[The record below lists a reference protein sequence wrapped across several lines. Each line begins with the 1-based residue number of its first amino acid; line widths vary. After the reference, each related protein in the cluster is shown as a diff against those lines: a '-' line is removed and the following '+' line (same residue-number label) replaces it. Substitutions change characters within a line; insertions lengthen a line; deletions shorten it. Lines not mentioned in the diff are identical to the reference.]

1 MASEGK
7 LFVSKKG
14 KLFVKV
20 TNARGNE
27 EHLSVPDDA
36 QPDAVRQVMANPDKA
51 ARKRALDGVAVLF
64 ERHGQQARIV
74 SVQGQI
80 RSGRASESSSRSAVQ
95 TSVSAVSQRPATATF
110 HNPYNFVPAPPRNRR
125 DAELG
130 DRRPEGHHRLKPSRY
145 TGRIRVRMT
154 AVTPLLVVDA
164 ARAEEDTNGHKT
176 FAVRLDHTGRPY
188 IAPTSIK
195 GMLRAAFEAVTNSR
209 FGVFFGHDRRLAY
222 RAPAKVTTEPAIV
235 ESTPEGGLQLRILKA
250 ARLPFYEADKS
261 PTQDPRNKGR
271 SANVLRYPD
280 RSIPEHGDEVWI
292 RTGAGDRVT
301 AIERRREGEDKPG
314 DGWKKG
320 WVLVNGPNINTKA
333 YERVFYLDNGGE
345 VLPIDDNARRL
356 WEDLIANYQEI
367 HVDDLEDRKRKGH
380 NPWDYL
386 GPAPGQTAWSR
397 HIYRKEERRLTP
409 GTLCYVEHD
418 GQTINGLYPVT
429 ISRKLFPEPPES
441 CLDASLRP
449 AGSLDELSPADR
461 VFGWVHQKGSGS
473 YRGQLR
479 ISHVE
484 CRTEAPV
491 ETFKRPGVPLA
502 ILGQPKPQQTRFY
515 LARDANGTPLD
526 DGLPKEEILYEEG
539 RYLRGRKVYPHHGG
553 LPAGYWE
560 NPTEDRTQ
568 ARRGGRYQEYRMPSG
583 DDERTNQNRSIL
595 GWIKPGAQ
603 FEFDIDFW
611 NLSAVEAGALL
622 WLLSL
627 PEGHYLRFGGAKPL
641 GFGSVR
647 LEIVPE
653 GSVLADGEAW
663 AERYRTLADDLAG
676 RDDFATVCQR
686 LVRAFQDAVG
696 RVYGNGSWEGVSFIR
711 AFLQACRGFDDAP
724 IHYPRLGDADGKA
737 TPPNRKGESFRWF
750 VENERVAGKTPR
762 HGLSLPSLEQG
773 SGLPYLP
780 PQSPKKSKGPRE
792 NKGRKSGK
800 GRR

>member
-14 KLFVKV
+14 KLFVKI
-20 TNARGNE
+20 TNARGKE

-36 QPDAVRQVMANPDKA
+36 QPDAVRRVMANPDKA
-51 ARKRALDGVAVLF
+51 ARRRALDGVSVLF
-64 ERHGQQARIV
+64 ERDGQQARIV
-74 SVQGQI
+74 SLRGQI
-80 RSGRASESSSRSAVQ
+80 RSGTASESLSRSAVQ

-125 DAELG
+125 DADLG

-145 TGRIRVRMT
+145 PGRIRLRTT

-164 ARAEEDTNGHKT
+164 ARAEEDADGHKT
-176 FAVRLDHTGRPY
+176 FDVRLDHTGRPY

-222 RAPAKVTTEPAIV
+222 RAPAKVTAEPAIV
-235 ESTPEGGLQLRILKA
+235 ESSPEGGLQLRILKA
-250 ARLPFYEADKS
+250 ARLRFYDKRS
-261 PTQDPRNKGR
+261 NPTKDSTNKGR
-271 SANVLRYPD
+271 SDHVQKYGD
-280 RSIPEHGDEVWI
+280 GTIPKH
-292 RTGAGDRVT
+292 GDRVWIKT
-301 AIERRREGEDKPG
+301 DSRGRVTEMKRRSANDESPGE
-314 DGWKKG
+314 GWKKG

-356 WEDLIANYQEI
+356 WEDLITNYQEI
-367 HVDDLEDRKRKGH
+367 HQDDLEDRKRKGH
-380 NPWDYL
+380 SPSDYL
-386 GPAPGQTAWSR
+386 GPKPGQTAWSR
-397 HIYRKEERRLTP
+397 HIYRKEERKLTP
-409 GTLCYVEHD
+409 GTLCYVERA
-418 GQTINGLYPVT
+418 GKTIKGLYPVT

-441 CLDASLRP
+441 CLDPSLRP
-449 AGSLDELSPADR
+449 AGSLDQLSPADR

-484 CRTEAPV
+484 CRTDAPV
-491 ETFKRPGVPLA
+491 ETFKWPGVPLA

-515 LARDANGTPLD
+515 LAKDKEGTPLD
-526 DGLPKEEILYEEG
+526 DGLRKDEILYRKG

-553 LPAGYWE
+553 LPTDYWE

-568 ARRGGRYQEYRMPSG
+568 TLRNGRYEEYRMPSG
-583 DDERTNQNRSIL
+583 DDERTNQNRSVL

-611 NLSAVEAGALL
+611 NLSAVEVGALL

-627 PEGHYLRFGGAKPL
+627 PDGHYLRFGGGKPL

-663 AERYRTLADDLAG
+663 AERYRTLADDLSG
-676 RDDFATVCQR
+676 PDDFAAVCDQ
-686 LVRAFQDAVG
+686 LVSAFQDAVG
-696 RVYGNGSWEGVSFIR
+696 RAYGDGAWEAVSFIK

-724 IHYPRLGDADGKA
+724 VHYPRLGDAHGNA
-737 TPPNRKGESFRWF
+737 TPPNREGESFRWF
-750 VENERVAGKTPR
+750 VENERVEKGKPR
-762 HGLSLPSLEQG
+762 YGHSLPSLEQRG
-773 SGLPYLP
+773 GLPYLP
-780 PQSPKKSKGPRE
+780 ARSPEKSRGPKK
-792 NKGRKSGK
+792 NKGGKSRKRK
-800 GRR
+800 R